1 MTQTVRYDDRTPR
14 LFFLAA
20 LFWAAVGMLVGVL
33 VAAMLFLPG
42 LNLAPYLTFGRLRP
56 LHTNAVIF
64 AFCGNM
70 IFGGVYHSMQR
81 LLKTRLFS
89 DALSKVHFYG
99 WQLLIVCAALALVNG
114 NTQGKEYAE
123 LPWVLDIVIA
133 VLWVTFAVNFF
144 GTIAIRRERH
154 IYVAIWFY
162 IATIVAVAI
171 LHIGNSLA
179 VPYSLLGSYPIY
191 SGAKDALM
199 QWWYGHNAVAFFL
212 TTPFLGMMYYY
223 LPKAAERP
231 VFSYRLSIMHFWS
244 LVFVYIWAGPHHLH
258 YSAVPEWAST
268 LGMLF
273 SLILWM
279 PSWGGMVNGF
289 FTLRGAWH
297 KVREDPILK
306 FMVVAVTYYGMATFE
321 GPMMS
326 IKSVNAVSHFTDW
339 TIGHVH
345 AGALGWNAF
354 LSFGILYYAIP
365 RLWKTTLYSTKLATL
380 HFWLATIGLIAY
392 QVSMWV
398 AGITQWA
405 MWRAFE
411 PDGRLVYPDF
421 IETVLR
427 LVPMYEVRLLGG
439 LLFFVAL
446 LLGCFNLVM
455 TMKSA
460 PANYADEPEV
470 EAPPLVMESL
480 APGAVTPA
488 NTYDHALY
496 AFQHAIRHGFHRMLE
511 ARIVTFTVLT
521 ALALA
526 VGSLAEAI
534 PMFFN
539 KSNVKEIAGVHPYTP
554 LEVVGRDIYIR
565 EGCYNCHSQM
575 VRPFRYETERYGEY
589 AKAGEFVYDHP
600 FQWGSKRTGP
610 DLLRVGGKY
619 PSLWHVRHMAQPDST
634 TPGSIMPRYP
644 HLLTNAFDTS
654 LIGAK
659 LHALRTVG
667 VPYTDGE
674 IDTAISSMEAQARA
688 IAAEVESQQGPT
700 GLADKEI
707 IALTAYLQRLGTDI
721 RWKRPEPELPF
732 SAPVEP
738 SQSSSISPAPAP
750 PAALSTSGPHGCV
763 LLAHAGRLHDRER
776 RRCGDRRSVS
786 SGRVVQT
793 T

>member
-1 MTQTVRYDDRTPR
+1 MSQTVRYDDRTPR

-20 LFWAAVGMLVGVL
+20 LIWAVVGMLVGVL
-33 VAAMLFLPG
+33 IAAMLFMPS
-42 LNLAPYLTFGRLRP
+42 LNFAPYLTFGRLRP

-89 DALSKVHFYG
+89 DVLSKVHFYG
-99 WQLLIVCAALALVNG
+99 WQMLIVAAALALVNG

-133 VLWVTFAVNFF
+133 VLWVTFGINFF
-144 GTIAIRRERH
+144 GTVAIRREKH

-171 LHIGNSLA
+171 LHIGNSIA
-179 VPYSLLGSYPIY
+179 VPYSLLGSYPAY
-191 SGAKDALM
+191 AGVKDALM

-212 TTPFLGMMYYY
+212 TTPFLGLMYYY
-223 LPKAAERP
+223 LPKAADRP

-297 KVREDPILK
+297 KLREDPILK
-306 FMVVAVTYYGMATFE
+306 FMVVAVTYYGMSTFE

-326 IKSVNAVSHFTDW
+326 IKSVNAVSHYTDW

-354 LSFGILYYAIP
+354 ISFGILYWVIP
-365 RLWKTTLYSTKLATL
+365 RLWKTTLYSPRIATL
-380 HFWLATIGLIAY
+380 HFWLATVGLIAY

-427 LVPMYEVRLLGG
+427 LVPMYEVRLAGG
-439 LLFFVAL
+439 VLFFVSVL
-446 LLGCFNLVM
+446 LCVWNIVM
-455 TMKSA
+455 TIRTA
-460 PANYADEPEV
+460 PADYAVEPEIQV
-470 EAPPLVMESL
+470 PPMIMDTTV
-480 APGAVTPA
+480 PGAVTPA
-488 NTYDHALY
+488 NTWDYALY
-496 AFQHAIRHGFHRMLE
+496 ALQHAMRNGFHRMLE

-526 VGSLAEAI
+526 VGSAAEI
-534 PMFFN
+534 VPMFFN
-539 KSNVKEIAGVHPYTP
+539 KSNVKEIASVHPYTP

-589 AKAGEFVYDHP
+589 SKAGEYVYDHP

-610 DLLRVGGKY
+610 DLMRVGGKY

-644 HLLTNAFDTS
+644 HLLTSPFDTS
-654 LIGAK
+654 LIGSK
-659 LHALRTVG
+659 LRALRTVG
-667 VPYTDGE
+667 VPYSDGE
-674 IDTAISSMEAQARA
+674 IESAETSMRNQANV
-688 IAAEVESQQGPT
+688 IAKEVESQQGPT

-721 RWKRPEPELPF
+721 RWKRPEAQAPYSATALPPQ
-732 SAPVEP
+732 APVA
-738 SQSSSISPAPAP
+738 APAAPAAQTP
-750 PAALSTSGPHGCV
+750 PATPSASAAPAGPAV
-763 LLAHAGRLHDRER
+763 KTQARA
-776 RRCGDRRSVS
+776 
-786 SGRVVQT
+786 T
-793 T
+793 TADAPEAAAPRGGTR

>member
-1 MTQTVRYDDRTPR
+1 MSDTVRYDDRSPR

-20 LFWAAVGMLVGVL
+20 VVWAVVGMLVGVL
-33 VAAMLFLPG
+33 IAAMLFMPA
-42 LNLAPYLTFGRLRP
+42 LNLAPFLTFGRLRP

-64 AFCGNM
+64 AFCGNI
-70 IFGGVYHSMQR
+70 IFGGVYHSSQR

-89 DALSKVHFYG
+89 DALTKIHFWG
-99 WQLLIVCAALALVNG
+99 WQLLIVGAALALVTG
-114 NTQGKEYAE
+114 TTQGKEYAE

-133 VLWVTFAVNFF
+133 LLWVTFAVNFF
-144 GTIAIRRERH
+144 GTLAIRREKH

-171 LHIGNSLA
+171 LHIGNSMA
-179 VPYSLLGSYPIY
+179 MPYSLLGSYSAY
-191 SGAKDALM
+191 AGVKDALM

-212 TTPFLGMMYYY
+212 TTPFLGLMYYY
-223 LPKAAERP
+223 LPKASERP

-297 KVREDPILK
+297 KLREDPILK
-306 FMVVAVTYYGMATFE
+306 FMVVAVTYYGMSTFE

-354 LSFGILYYAIP
+354 LSFGILYWVVP
-365 RLWKTTLYSTKLATL
+365 RLWKTQLYSKTLATA
-380 HFWLATIGLIAY
+380 HFWVATVGLITY

-411 PDGRLVYPDF
+411 PDGRLSYPDF
-421 IETVLR
+421 IETVIR
-427 LVPMYEVRLLGG
+427 IVPMYWVRLVAAV
-439 LLFFVAL
+439 LFFSGLIL
-446 LLGCFNLVM
+446 LVWNIVK
-455 TMKSA
+455 TIKSA
-460 PANYADEPEV
+460 PADFAVEPEV
-470 EAPPLVMESL
+470 HAPPIVKDLS
-480 APGAVTPA
+480 APGAVTAP

-496 AFQHAIRHGFHRMLE
+496 RWQHEFRHGIHRVLE
-511 ARIVTFTVLT
+511 GRMITFTVLV

-526 VGSLAEAI
+526 VGSLVEAI

-539 KSNVKEIAGVHPYTP
+539 KENVKEIASVTPYTP

-565 EGCYNCHSQM
+565 EGCYNCHSQL

-589 AKAGEFVYDHP
+589 SKAGEYVYDHP

-610 DLLRVGGKY
+610 DLHRVGGKY
-619 PSLWHVRHMAQPDST
+619 PSLWHVRHMARPAST
-634 TPGSIMPRYP
+634 TPGSVMPAYT
-644 HLLTNAFDTS
+644 HLQKNAFDTS
-654 LIGAK
+654 LIGSK
-659 LHALRTVG
+659 LRALRTVG
-667 VPYTDGE
+667 VPYTDADIE
-674 IDTAISSMEAQARA
+674 TAPAAMAAQAKA
-688 IAAEVESQQGPT
+688 IAGEVAAQQGPT
-700 GLADKEI
+700 GIEDKEI
-707 IALTAYLQRLGTDI
+707 VALTAYLQRLGTDI
-721 RWKRPEPELPF
+721 KWKKV
-732 SAPVEP
+732 A
-738 SQSSSISPAPAP
+738 
-750 PAALSTSGPHGCV
+750 PAALTVPASAPTATPG
-763 LLAHAGRLHDRER
+763 ATAGQAPAATPATAPAA
-776 RRCGDRRSVS
+776 VP
-786 SGRVVQT
+786 VK
-793 T
+793 

>member
-1 MTQTVRYDDRTPR
+1 MSDTVRYDDQTPR

-20 LFWAAVGMLVGVL
+20 VVWAVVGMLVGVL
-33 VAAMLFLPG
+33 IAAMLFLPA
-42 LNLAPYLTFGRLRP
+42 LNLAPFLTFGRLRP

-64 AFCGNM
+64 AFCGNI
-70 IFGGVYHSMQR
+70 IFAGTYHSMQR

-89 DALSKVHFYG
+89 DVLSKIHFWG
-99 WQLLIVCAALALVNG
+99 WQLLIVAAALALVTG
-114 NTQGKEYAE
+114 TTQGKEYAE

-133 VLWVTFAVNFF
+133 VLWVTFAINFF
-144 GTIAIRRERH
+144 GTLAIRREKH

-162 IATIVAVAI
+162 IATIAAVAI
-171 LHIGNSLA
+171 LHIGNSMA
-179 VPYSLLGSYPIY
+179 MPYSWLGSYSAY
-191 SGAKDALM
+191 SGVKDALM

-212 TTPFLGMMYYY
+212 TTPFLGLMYYY
-223 LPKAAERP
+223 LPKAADRP

-258 YSAVPEWAST
+258 YSPTPEWATT

-279 PSWGGMVNGF
+279 PSWGGMVNGL

-297 KVREDPILK
+297 KLREDPILK
-306 FMVVAVTYYGMATFE
+306 FMVVAVTYYGMSTFE

-354 LSFGILYYAIP
+354 LSFGILYWVVP
-365 RLWKTTLYSTKLATL
+365 RLWKTELYSKKLATA
-380 HFWLATIGLIAY
+380 HFWVATVGLITY

-411 PDGRLVYPDF
+411 PDGRLSYPDF
-421 IETVLR
+421 IETVIR
-427 LVPMYEVRLLGG
+427 IVPMYWIRLVAA
-439 LLFFVAL
+439 LLFFTGL
-446 LLGCFNLVM
+446 LMGVWNIIKTVR
-455 TMKSA
+455 SA
-460 PANYADEPEV
+460 PADYAVEPEFQ
-470 EAPPLVMESL
+470 APPRVNDRR

-496 AFQHAIRHGFHRMLE
+496 RWQHEFRHGIHRVLE
-511 ARIVTFTVLT
+511 GRMITFTVLVV
-521 ALALA
+521 LALA

-539 KSNVKEIAGVHPYTP
+539 KLNVKEIASVKPYTP
-554 LEVVGRDIYIR
+554 LEVIGRDIYIR

-575 VRPFRYETERYGEY
+575 IRPFRYETERYGEY
-589 AKAGEFVYDHP
+589 SKAGEYVYDHP

-610 DLLRVGGKY
+610 DLQRVGGKF
-619 PSLWHVRHMAQPDST
+619 PSLWHVRHMDRPAST
-634 TPGSIMPRYP
+634 TPGSVMPAYT
-644 HLLTNAFDTS
+644 HLKANPFDTS
-654 LIGAK
+654 LIGSK
-659 LHALRTVG
+659 MRALRAVG

-674 IDTAISSMEAQARA
+674 IESAPASIAAQAKA
-688 IAAEVESQQGPT
+688 IAAEVEAQQGPT
-700 GLADKEI
+700 GLADREI
-707 IALTAYLQRLGTDI
+707 TALTAYLQRLGTDI
-721 RWKRPEPELPF
+721 KWKRPAFAPLTIPGA
-732 SAPVEP
+732 SAG
-738 SQSSSISPAPAP
+738 QAPAAP
-750 PAALSTSGPHGCV
+750 LTIPGASAGQAPAAPLTIPGASAGPASAAV
-763 LLAHAGRLHDRER
+763 PAAPDSAAASARQAGQ
-776 RRCGDRRSVS
+776 VK
-786 SGRVVQT
+786 
-793 T
+793 